1 MTITSPVKLK
11 KESGSFAANRI
22 MKINSRMLSKIPR
35 AVE

>member
-1 MTITSPVKLK
+1 LK

-22 MKINSRMLSKIPR
+22 MKMNRMMLSKIPR